1 MIEKNVIARLKRIVG
16 ADNVLTSKLALESYS
31 YDSSLYTYRP
41 DVVAFPENAEQVADI
56 LRLAY
61 QEQIPVVPRGAG
73 TNLSGGT
80 IPIHGGI
87 VMVLTRMN
95 RILEIDPENQVALVE
110 PGVTNLVLQ
119 KAVDPFGFMYAP
131 DPASQKVSTMG
142 GNVAEGAGGI
152 RGVKYG
158 VTRDH
163 VIGLEVI
170 LPTGE
175 MVRTGGLLASGA
187 PEIDLT
193 GLFVSSEGTLGVV
206 TKILVRLLRKP
217 ELIKTM
223 VAVYDRLEDAGA
235 TVSEIVARG
244 IIPTTMEIID
254 RPIIKA
260 VEEYIHIGL
269 PTDAEAL
276 LLIEVDGFAAG
287 LDRQVETIL
296 ELYKANYARDIR
308 AARDSREREAL
319 WLGRRSATGA
329 LARLKPSLV
338 VQDAT
343 VPRNK
348 LPEMLHRVS
357 RIAGENDLLIGM
369 IAHAGDG
376 NLHPQ
381 ILFDTQVPGETKRV
395 EKASAAICREALEL
409 GGTLTGEHGVGIEK
423 LPYLP
428 WAFGPE
434 ELALMRQIKET
445 FDPKAILNAGKAIA

>member
-1 MIEKNVIARLKRIVG
+1 MINDSVLARLKKIVG
-16 ADNVLTSKLALESYS
+16 AGHLLTSKLSLESYS

-41 DVVAFPENAEQVADI
+41 DVVVFPKNAEQVAQI
-56 LRLAY
+56 LRLACR
-61 QEQIPVVPRGAG
+61 ERIPVVPRGAG

-87 VMVLTRMN
+87 VMVLVRMN
-95 RILEIDPENQVALVE
+95 RILEIDPEGQVALVE
-110 PGVTNLVLQ
+110 PGVTNLELQ

-131 DPASQKVSTMG
+131 DPASQKVATMG

-163 VIGLEVI
+163 VLGLEVI

-175 MVRTGGLLASGA
+175 MVRTGGLLAGGA

-193 GLFVSSEGTLGVV
+193 GLFVGSEGTLGVV

-217 ELIKTM
+217 QVIKTM

-235 TVSEIVARG
+235 TVSQIVARG

-260 VEEYIHIGL
+260 VEDYIHIGL

-296 ELYKANYARDIR
+296 ELYKANHARDIR
-308 AARDSREREAL
+308 AAKDSRERDAL

-343 VPRNK
+343 VPRSK
-348 LPEMLHRVS
+348 LPEMLRRVT
-357 RIAGENDLLIGM
+357 RIAEENDLLIGM

-381 ILFDTQVPGETKRV
+381 ILFDAQVPGESERV

-409 GGTLTGEHGVGIEK
+409 GGTLTGEHGIGIEK

-434 ELALMRQIKET
+434 ELTLMRQIKAT
-445 FDPKAILNAGKAIA
+445 FDPEAILNAGKAIA